1 MYDLNVLTL
10 QGLEN
15 NFVVNSQ
22 SWIIKLK
29 QCSMLILRHCHVP
42 RTNYL
47 ARQVFPANLEE
58 AARIHDSMTKSTF
71 VSIIGSNFVNDD
83 SWRQATLK
91 IKLGGFGLTPV
102 SQISHASFLSS
113 WCQTIKDL
121 PCRFS
126 SHSNLV
132 NYLSASESVIGSIG
146 FTVMSSFKSL
156 PTLPKSDGENPD
168 HQSLE
173 DYISYPKKL
182 QQRLSNKIANDIAA
196 DLIANSQSER
206 TAARLRSVQGRGAG
220 GWLEVIP
227 TSDKYAIRSNE
238 FSLASHLRL
247 GSALPF
253 TNFINECDCGKELDK
268 NGYHQ

>member
-1 MYDLNVLTL
+1 
-10 QGLEN
+10 
-15 NFVVNSQ
+15 
-22 SWIIKLK
+22 
-29 QCSMLILRHCHVP
+29 
-42 RTNYL
+42 
-47 ARQVFPANLEE
+47 
-58 AARIHDSMTKSTF
+58 
-71 VSIIGSNFVNDD
+71 
-83 SWRQATLK
+83 
-91 IKLGGFGLTPV
+91 
-102 SQISHASFLSS
+102 
-113 WCQTIKDL
+113 
-121 PCRFS
+121 
-126 SHSNLV
+126 
-132 NYLSASESVIGSIG
+132 
-146 FTVMSSFKSL
+146 MSSFKSL

-247 GSALPF
+247 GLALPF

-268 NGYHQ
+268 NGYHLLTCKYGGGPVWSHNCIVDGWIERLSDLHIP

>member
-1 MYDLNVLTL
+1 MEASYVEDQTWRL
-10 QGLEN
+10 
-15 NFVVNSQ
+15 
-22 SWIIKLK
+22 WLK
-29 QCSMLILRHCHVP
+29 
-42 RTNYL
+42 
-47 ARQVFPANLEE
+47 
-58 AARIHDSMTKSTF
+58 
-71 VSIIGSNFVNDD
+71 
-83 SWRQATLK
+83 
-91 IKLGGFGLTPV
+91 LTPV

-146 FTVMSSFKSL
+146 FSVMSSSRSL

-206 TAARLRSVQGRGAG
+206 TRGGFRVRS
-220 GWLEVIP
+220 
-227 TSDKYAIRSNE
+227 
-238 FSLASHLRL
+238 
-247 GSALPF
+247 
-253 TNFINECDCGKELDK
+253 
-268 NGYHQ
+268 